1 MVYGLHRRGALAKA
15 TFSAGLGQ
23 DYLLCL
29 QMCLLGPVEYVK
41 TPMII
46 YQERWHVPT
55 DNLMY
60 PDRPLAIMDLL
71 RSSRRKCWTV
81 LLMGCY
87 YLASIHSISLTQRVR
102 GIAAH
107 ACTFSQQYRVRLA
120 KEVVFLLFIP
130 ARWLCLSAWRLA
142 HRWSLS
148 WRLARKLQTLLT
160 RV

>member
-1 MVYGLHRRGALAKA
+1 MWTDLVKGMLG
-15 TFSAGLGQ
+15 TCLGQ
-23 DYLLCL
+23 DYLLYL

-46 YQERWHVPT
+46 LTERGPVRTSNPMHR
-55 DNLMY
+55 
-60 PDRPLAIMDLL
+60 DRPLTLRDLL

-87 YLASIHSISLTQRVR
+87 YLARIHSVSLTQRVR

-107 ACTFSQQYRVRLA
+107 VVTFSEMHRVGLA
-120 KEVVFLLFIP
+120 EEAVFLLFTP
-130 ARWLCLSAWRLA
+130 ARWLTSLTWRLA

-148 WRLARKLQTLLT
+148 LRLARKIQALLT